1 MSKEVNKFILEG
13 EEIEFTDSKARQDIN
28 TLDGK
33 IDNEVGRLETE
44 INGKATID
52 DSDITTNKT
61 WSSSLIFAEDNA
73 TREITATLN
82 LTNRAEVNYNVGDLI
97 VYNSKLYKVI
107 ASISQGAA
115 LTPGTNIQ
123 LSKVSTELKGLE
135 NTCGNLQAQI
145 NNKAAIDDS
154 DITTNKT
161 WSSSKILAEDIS
173 IRENIA
179 TLNLTNRAEQNY
191 DVGDLIEWNY
201 KLCKVI
207 APISQGDL
215 LELGVN
221 INRTTV
227 ANELYQA
234 TGSEIDDLVISTQK
248 TWSSSKINNELN
260 GETQTTINVTLG
272 QVTTQATLF
281 KNGKTCN
288 LRAWLDNF
296 TVTSWNGVIIGTLP
310 EAYRPKHDC
319 FICCMGRNG
328 QYWDAS
334 TWYPFMLEL
343 RNIDGALVLHGG
355 DALANDIHFAPITI
369 QWEV

>member
-33 IDNEVGRLETE
+33 IDDEVDRLETE

-107 ASISQGAA
+107 ASINQGAS

-145 NNKAAIDDS
+145 NNKATIDDS

-161 WSSSKILAEDIS
+161 WSSSKILAEDNS

-179 TLNLTNRAEQNY
+179 TFNLTNRAEQNY

-227 ANELYQA
+227 ANELYQGS
-234 TGSEIDDLVISTQK
+234 GSEIDDLVISTQK

-260 GETQTTINVTLG
+260 GVVSTTLELNIGNSTYQCPLIKKGNTVILNMELTGLTLTAG
-272 QVTTQATLF
+272 AL
-281 KNGKTCN
+281 
-288 LRAWLDNF
+288 
-296 TVTSWNGVIIGTLP
+296 SIGTLP
-310 EAYRPKHDC
+310 PDYRPNVDLALPVLTIKDTNVWNTTE
-319 FICCMGRNG
+319 IYSSYISMNNLGSIALLTGNN
-328 QYWDAS
+328 YS
-334 TWYPFMLEL
+334 
-343 RNIDGALVLHGG
+343 NI
-355 DALANDIHFAPITI
+355 NRISSSI